1 MNRITILFIS
11 FFILLVSCGNSDR
24 NQIEDLLSNRQK
36 AFETKNVNL
45 YLSGVSPE
53 YSDNYNGKRI
63 GIEDIKK
70 RFLSNVS
77 IFDSVKIRNR
87 DISVYIDNDKAIV
100 VQKAEVKLKIEND
113 GSLYKLNERISFGKV
128 DGRWRI
134 VKESDAD
141 FLEGFVFGG

>member
-1 MNRITILFIS
+1 MSKINILLISFSILF
-11 FFILLVSCGNSDR
+11 VSCGNSDR
-24 NQIEDLLSNRQK
+24 RQIEDLLSNRQK
-36 AFETKNVNL
+36 AFETKNVEL
-45 YLSGVSPE
+45 YLTCVSPE
-53 YSDNYNGKRI
+53 YSDSNSGKQI

-77 IFDSVKIRNR
+77 IFDSIKIRSK
-87 DISVYIDNDKAIV
+87 DVSVYINNDKAIV

-113 GSLYKLNERISFGKV
+113 ESLYKVNEKLSFGRVNGK
-128 DGRWRI
+128 WKI